1 MMQKIVFRFLT
12 PFSPV
17 LNILSRP
24 ETLNAS
30 GFRRA
35 CRMAIS
41 RNASSFPDFP
51 EFAQA
56 VSYGVPGT
64 HAVASTLQCLSFYL
78 PLSAV
83 AGSHGPTAAARV
95 GMVSLRAYRRAANRR
110 PAPESTWPS
119 QPPQAET
126 PTGKPVDA
134 PLSCSRGGE
143 RPIQYGLP
151 GVFIP
156 GETRSSSGAL
166 SSPVGPEWPPGPLSH
181 SSRRIFD
188 HARVLF
194 GTGLGRPRR
203 CLPPRSR
210 IGPRR
215 RRQQRGEGAAR
226 RPR

>member
-1 MMQKIVFRFLT
+1 MVSPELMPSRQLCNAC
-12 PFSPV
+12 PFIFPCLRSLVATGLP
-17 LNILSRP
+17 RP
-24 ETLNAS
+24 R
-30 GFRRA
+30 G
-35 CRMAIS
+35 
-41 RNASSFPDFP
+41 
-51 EFAQA
+51 
-56 VSYGVPGT
+56 G
-64 HAVASTLQCLSFYL
+64 
-78 PLSAV
+78 
-83 AGSHGPTAAARV
+83 

-119 QPPQAET
+119 QLPQAET
-126 PTGKPVDA
+126 PAGKPVDA

-166 SSPVGPEWPPGPLSH
+166 SSPGGPGWPPGPLSN

-226 RPR
+226 RPRTCSSWGQPGSRNVPRAPRSFESTPQSNKL